1 MSRPCISLGKWAF
14 MTKMYSKIGFL
25 TDKNIG
31 MLSFCTFF
39 CKFLPKNLVVSK
51 NSRTFAPANKEQHIG
66 ALVQLVRIHACHAWG
81 HGFESRT
88 HRNIFQNQLA
98 EFHFGFCF
106 FCPHKIAAPRPQK
119 IDNVCPFYQKTKRK
133 SALSSGKSVFL
144 QKEGACSFFGRL
156 PVYPII
162 KICQRKH
169 SRR

>member
-1 MSRPCISLGKWAF
+1 MVLWKQRKSPHNSPLRRQNYQVSAF
-14 MTKMYSKIGFL
+14 LIQKKGEFVCDLKYL
-25 TDKNIG
+25 PY
-31 MLSFCTFF
+31 LCTRKTEKYPLHPPF
-39 CKFLPKNLVVSK
+39 
-51 NSRTFAPANKEQHIG
+51 G

-106 FCPHKIAAPRPQK
+106 FCTHKIAAPRPQK

>member
-1 MSRPCISLGKWAF
+1 MVLWKQRKSPHNSPLRRQNYQVSAF
-14 MTKMYSKIGFL
+14 LIQKKGQFVCDVKYL
-25 TDKNIG
+25 PY
-31 MLSFCTFF
+31 LCTRKTEKYPLHPPF
-39 CKFLPKNLVVSK
+39 
-51 NSRTFAPANKEQHIG
+51 G

-106 FCPHKIAAPRPQK
+106 FCTHKIAAPRPQK
-119 IDNVCPFYQKTKRK
+119 IDNVCPFCQKTNSKR
-133 SALSSGKSVFL
+133 ALSSGKAYFCK
-144 QKEGACSFFGRL
+144 KEGASTRL
-156 PVYPII
+156 LFYSSTKKTRPL